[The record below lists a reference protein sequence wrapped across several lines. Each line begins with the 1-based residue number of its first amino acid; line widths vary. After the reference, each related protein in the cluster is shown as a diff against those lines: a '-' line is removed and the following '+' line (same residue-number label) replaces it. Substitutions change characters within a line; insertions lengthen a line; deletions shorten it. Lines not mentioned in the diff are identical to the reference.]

1 MLCLRHFC
9 YLLLVLLC
17 ITFDA
22 PQVCGQAPGDIS
34 SIIKR
39 ADDLSNSG
47 KVQEAFSLYQQA
59 YRLDSSSVPVLFG
72 LGHCYLQLKDLRNA
86 YTFLNATVERSPNFY
101 NALYE
106 RGMLYRQLKKYSNA
120 VDDETKAIALLPKEA
135 PAYIERGAALADS
148 KRYDQAYS
156 DLTRAISLQP
166 ENASAYGHRARVLTA
181 LGRHAAAVA
190 DLKKALS
197 INRSDPEILEV
208 QRQLGI
214 ASSSSASAVTSA
226 HVASPRTSGVA
237 ADRVNISSLPAQA
250 RIFFDTDDSQRQI
263 FVKAEING
271 RPIKLLFDTGAPE
284 MTIGKDQLL
293 ALGLQP
299 PSGPPDG
306 QTGGSSNNRRQNFW
320 EMRVA
325 VKLGPIVQSEVPLC
339 VLERN
344 EADSLMGQE
353 FFKDFTY
360 TIDKGGKTILFTR
373 KGTQTAAQNNNNYS
387 VPFRFLEAGNR
398 IVVAA
403 EVNGHPCEMIFDTGN
418 TASAVTMNNAIAK
431 RLGISIPEGATVK
444 TTVGVSGSGSCYE
457 FPVSQ
462 VRLGPIDRRNIN
474 IDVGSN
480 NMGMPLLGQNF
491 WSEWQYSIDMDQK
504 VIRFLHR

>member
-9 YLLLVLLC
+9 YLLLVFLC

-22 PQVCGQAPGDIS
+22 PQAYAQVPGDIS

-148 KRYDQAYS
+148 KRYDQAYA

-166 ENASAYGHRARVLTA
+166 ENASAYGHRASVLTA

-190 DLKKALS
+190 DLNKALS
-197 INRSDPEILEV
+197 INRSDPEILAV

-214 ASSSSASAVTSA
+214 APSSPASAVASD
-226 HVASPRTSGVA
+226 HVARTNSGVA
-237 ADRVNISSLPAQA
+237 ARESLSSLPTQA
-250 RIFFDTDDSQRQI
+250 RIFFETDDSQREM

-271 RPIKLLFDTGAPE
+271 RPIRLSFDTGAPE

-299 PSGPPDG
+299 PSRPADG
-306 QTGGSSNNRRQNFW
+306 QIGGSSNTRRQNYW
-320 EMRVA
+320 EMKVA
-325 VKLGPIVQSEVPLC
+325 VKLGPIVQSAVPLC
-339 VLERN
+339 VLEHN
-344 EADSLMGQE
+344 ETDALMGQE

-373 KGTQTAAQNNNNYS
+373 KGTRAAAQNNNYS

-418 TASAVTMNNAIAK
+418 TASAVTMNTAIAK
-431 RLGISIPEGATVK
+431 RLGISIPEGATL
-444 TTVGVSGSGSCYE
+444 TSTVGVSGSGSCYE

-480 NMGMPLLGQNF
+480 NSEMPLLGQKF
-491 WSEWQYSIDMDQK
+491 WSDWQYSIDMDQK